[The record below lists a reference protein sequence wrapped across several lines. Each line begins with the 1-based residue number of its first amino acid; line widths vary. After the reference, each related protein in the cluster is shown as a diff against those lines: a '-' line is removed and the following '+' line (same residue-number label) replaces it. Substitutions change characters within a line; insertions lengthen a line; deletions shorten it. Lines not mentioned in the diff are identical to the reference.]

1 MKTIRHTNT
10 LFYYDGPQIF
20 EARDASGGHYMAVA
34 VESETAPDRNLVA
47 EVSPE
52 RLRQFRSGA
61 LDLKSL
67 LAEDG
72 EAEWYLATVEAGL
85 DQPLA
90 LETQTIPL
98 MKSGLLPDPGFVMH
112 DHTTE
117 TSEMKETLLKPV
129 QA

>member
-20 EARDASGGHYMAVA
+20 EARDAIGGHYVAVA
-34 VESETAPDRNLVA
+34 VESEAEADRYLVA
-47 EVSPE
+47 GVSPE

-61 LDLKSL
+61 LDLRSL

-72 EAEWYLATVEAGL
+72 EAEWYLATAEAGL
-85 DQPLA
+85 DQPLT

-98 MKSGLLPDPGFVMH
+98 MKSGLLPDPGFVLH
-112 DHTTE
+112 DHPAE
-117 TSEMKETLLKPV
+117 ASELKEALSD
-129 QA
+129 